1 VKIFS
6 ALKHIYVVLFIL
18 SLFVLLSIGFARN
31 SSEGNVK
38 VSKVDDG
45 YTLLTSKENPSD
57 FKLTDKSI
65 LNINI
70 DFDKDSYM
78 KNLGVKYIDTSKI
91 KTMPVL
97 TYHNTQYIPASRL
110 GAAYYVE
117 PPMFEKQMRYLY
129 LWGYKTLTIDEYID
143 IYDGKSKL
151 YPYMILLAFDDGNRN
166 NYVYARPSM
175 VKYGQTGVF
184 NVIAGR
190 RGMSNAEIKEMSDLF
205 DIESHSQTHVDHSK
219 VDVAKLESEAS
230 ASKNTLQAITGET
243 IKTYTYPGCAYN
255 GKAIDALKKFNYEM
269 AFSCA
274 GRHGINQETD
284 KRYQI
289 RRMHV
294 DTSMDSLFITLQGK
308 LP

>member
-1 VKIFS
+1 MKIFS
-6 ALKHIYVVLFIL
+6 TLKHIYVVIFIL
-18 SLFVLLSIGFARN
+18 SLFVLLSIGLARTTGD
-31 SSEGNVK
+31 EK
-38 VSKVDDG
+38 KTSKVDDG
-45 YTLLTSKENPSD
+45 YTLLTSKDNTKD

-65 LNINI
+65 LNTSI
-70 DFDKDSYM
+70 DFDKDTYM
-78 KNLGVKYIDTSKI
+78 KNLGVKYIDTAKI

-97 TYHNTQYIPASRL
+97 TYHNTTYIPKSGN

-117 PPMFEKQMRYLY
+117 PPMFEKQMKYLY
-129 LWGYKTLTIDEYID
+129 LWGYKTLTIDEYIN

-151 YPYMILLAFDDGNRN
+151 YPYMVLLAFDDGNRN
-166 NYVYARPSM
+166 NYVNARPVM

-190 RGMSNAEIKEMSDLF
+190 RGMSISEIKEMASLF

-219 VDVAKLESEAS
+219 VDVAKLESETS
-230 ASKNTLQAITGET
+230 ASKNTLET
-243 IKTYTYPGCAYN
+243 IIGKDIKTYTYPGCAYN
-255 GKAIDALKKFNYEM
+255 GKAITALKKFGYDM

-284 KRYQI
+284 RRYEI

>member
-1 VKIFS
+1 MKIFS
-6 ALKHIYVVLFIL
+6 VLKHIYIVIFIL
-18 SLFVLLSIGFARN
+18 SLFILLSIGL
-31 SSEGNVK
+31 SK
-38 VSKVDDG
+38 TVSKDENATAKIEDG
-45 YTLLTSKENPSD
+45 YTLLISKSSD
-57 FKLTDKSI
+57 LEFKLSDKSI
-65 LNINI
+65 LNTNI
-70 DFDKDSYM
+70 DFDKDTYM
-78 KNLGVKYIDTSKI
+78 KSLGVTYIDTPKI

-97 TYHNTQYIPASRL
+97 TYHNTQYIPKSGN

-117 PPMFEKQMRYLY
+117 PPIFEKQMKYLY
-129 LWGYKTLTIDEYID
+129 LWGYKTLTVDEYIS

-151 YPYMILLAFDDGNRN
+151 YPYMVLLAFDDGNKN
-166 NYVYARPSM
+166 NYTYARPVM
-175 VKYGQTGVF
+175 VKYDQTGVF

-255 GKAIDALKKFNYEM
+255 GNAIDALKKFGYEM

>member
-6 ALKHIYVVLFIL
+6 TLKHIYVVIFIL
-18 SLFVLLSIGFARN
+18 SVFVLLSIGLARTTG
-31 SSEGNVK
+31 EEKK

-45 YTLLTSKENPSD
+45 YALLTSKDNSFD

-65 LNINI
+65 LNTNI
-70 DFDKDSYM
+70 DFDKDTYM
-78 KNLGVKYIDTSKI
+78 KNLGVKYVDTPKI

-97 TYHNTQYIPASRL
+97 TYHNTQYIPASRA

-117 PPMFEKQMRYLY
+117 PPTFEKQMKYLY
-129 LWGYKTLTIDEYID
+129 LWGYKTLTIDEYIN
-143 IYDGKSKL
+143 IYDGKSKV
-151 YPYMILLAFDDGNRN
+151 YPYTVLLAFDDGNHN
-166 NYVYARPSM
+166 NYVYALPVMR
-175 VKYGQTGVF
+175 KYGLTGVF
-184 NVIAGR
+184 NIIAGR
-190 RGMSNAEIKEMSDLF
+190 RGLSITEIKDMATTF

-219 VDVAKLESEAS
+219 VDVARLESEAS
-230 ASKNTLQAITGET
+230 ASKNTLEAIIGKD
-243 IKTYTYPGCAYN
+243 IRTYTYPGCAYN
-255 GKAIDALKKFNYEM
+255 GKAIDALKKFHYDM

-284 KRYQI
+284 RRFEV

-294 DTSMDSLFITLQGK
+294 DNDMNSLFTTLEGK

>member
-6 ALKHIYVVLFIL
+6 TLKHIYVLLFIL
-18 SLFVLLSIGFARN
+18 SLSILLAIGLSRTNEEDNGSFKKIN
-31 SSEGNVK
+31 EE
-38 VSKVDDG
+38 
-45 YTLLTSKENPSD
+45 YTLLTSKENLSN
-57 FKLTDKSI
+57 FKLTERSI
-65 LNINI
+65 LNANI
-70 DFDKDSYM
+70 DFDKDTYM
-78 KNLGVKYIDTSKI
+78 KNLGIKYIDTPKI

-97 TYHNTQYIPASRL
+97 TYHNTQYIPASKA

-117 PPMFEKQMRYLY
+117 PPIFEKQMRYLY

-151 YPYMILLAFDDGNRN
+151 YPYMVLLAFDDGNKN
-166 NYVYARPSM
+166 NYTYARPVM
-175 VKYGQTGVF
+175 AKYGQTGVF
-184 NVIAGR
+184 NIIAGR
-190 RGMSNAEIKEMSDLF
+190 RGMSVSEIKEMASLF

-219 VDVAKLESEAS
+219 VDVAKLEYEAS
-230 ASKNTLQAITGET
+230 ASKNTLESIIGKD
-243 IKTYTYPGCAYN
+243 IRTYTYPGCSYN
-255 GKAIDALKKFNYEM
+255 GKAIDALKKFNYDM

-294 DTSMDSLFITLQGK
+294 DTDMNSLFITLQGK

>member
-1 VKIFS
+1 MKIFS
-6 ALKHIYVVLFIL
+6 TLKHIYVVIFIL
-18 SLFVLLSIGFARN
+18 SLFVLLSIGLARTTGEEN
-31 SSEGNVK
+31 K
-38 VSKVDDG
+38 ISKVDDG
-45 YTLLTSKENPSD
+45 YTLLTSKDNSKD
-57 FKLTDKSI
+57 FTLTDKSI
-65 LNINI
+65 LNTNI

-78 KNLGVKYIDTSKI
+78 KNLGVKYIDTPKI

-97 TYHNTQYIPASRL
+97 TYHNTQYIPASRS

-117 PPMFEKQMRYLY
+117 PPMFEKQMKYLY

-151 YPYMILLAFDDGNRN
+151 YPYMMLLAFDDGNKN
-166 NYVYARPSM
+166 NYTYARPVM

-190 RGMSNAEIKEMSDLF
+190 RGMSVSEIKEMASLF
-205 DIESHSQTHVDHSK
+205 DVESHSQTHVDHSK
-219 VDVAKLESEAS
+219 VDVAKLESETS
-230 ASKNTLQAITGET
+230 ASKNTLESIIGKD

-255 GKAIDALKKFNYEM
+255 GKAITALKKFGYDM

-284 KRYQI
+284 RRYEI